1 MVGSMATSKRVY
13 AKGDLPVPQPLCSAL
28 PTHTSTGGPPTRA
41 GSFGS
46 VSCGV
51 TAPLCW
57 VMVHAKCCV
66 CPPRPESL
74 LPPALWEA
82 WDQIP
87 LALEVRFPQDSQSLH
102 QVPWLGSLTWGPE
115 TSQQCKNFLGI
126 IFLPSVGHPPD
137 GFRT

>member
-1 MVGSMATSKRVY
+1 MATSKRVY

-137 GFRT
+137 GFST